1 MVELSWDTDCCLGV
15 PAGVS
20 CVILCHNF
28 STYIL
33 IVPFR
38 SKHMRDFSGDRQDLF
53 LLKPVHVTV
62 YMYPRAVVS

>member
-1 MVELSWDTDCCLGV
+1 MVELSWDIDCCLGV

-20 CVILCHNF
+20 CIIFCHNF
-28 STYIL
+28 SRYIL

-38 SKHMRDFSGDRQDLF
+38 SKHMRDFSGLF

-62 YMYPRAVVS
+62 YKYPRAVVS